1 MSVAL
6 HVLAVVVGISVVL
19 ALIAVPFIVVFRRRY
34 VSAGKLLNSELK
46 IEEILMAPAKG
57 VYRGAT
63 AAGYPA
69 VRNNGWMALTRR
81 RLVFLTLT
89 GKTIEIPLNAVI
101 GLREARV
108 FNGGVAGGWT
118 HLVIRTHAGEIGFFT
133 SGNAAW
139 LAALEDA
146 TGLTPDASAGSQ

>member
-6 HVLAVVVGISVVL
+6 YVVTLVIAIFVLL

-34 VSAGKLLNSELK
+34 LRAGEQLNSELELETTL
-46 IEEILMAPAKG
+46 IPPAKG

-63 AAGYPA
+63 ANGYPA
-69 VRNNGWMALTRR
+69 VKNNGWMALTPR

-89 GKTIEIPLNAVI
+89 GKTIEIPLDAVI
-101 GLREARV
+101 GFREARV

-118 HLVIRTHAGEIGFFT
+118 HLVIRTQPGEIGFFT
-133 SGNAAW
+133 SDNAAW
-139 LAALEDA
+139 LTALEHA
-146 TGLTPDASAGSQ
+146 TGLTPDASAGKR